1 MVGNLG
7 ASCRAVEAPEELEN
21 GEGAGVRL
29 GICERDSWPDSPAVG
44 LGVAP
49 RFEAL
54 PRFDEVP

>member
-49 RFEAL
+49 RF
-54 PRFDEVP
+54 